1 MRQRPVNWL
10 SRNVFPIGLAAAAFS
25 LAVGLPASDPDT
37 YWHLASGQ
45 WMIDHRAILRS
56 DLFSSTVPG
65 QPYSVGE
72 WLGEVVLAQVYSVA
86 GWTGLAIFSAA
97 MVAIAAFFLA
107 RLSRRDGAPIAAAAL
122 VAVAA
127 LIVSKS
133 RWTDR
138 PAIFTFVLFA
148 VVLEL
153 LYRARA
159 GSRRALVAIP
169 PVILVWANL
178 HGGYAIGIGLVLA
191 FTAEALVRR
200 RSDVAPFAVALVA
213 SVAVSF
219 LDPETFGAA
228 GAAAHVF
235 SPPRFI
241 SEELPPDV
249 LEATGLVFALLVLAT
264 FAIALLRGGAGA
276 LELLLFIPLLWLA
289 LSAQRHLAY
298 FAFAV
303 TPFVAAGLARLYAT
317 FRPPGWTV
325 RPLPPPAAAGL
336 ALLLCAGAIASAFG
350 APGGPDERGYPVG
363 ALDALRSGSGVLL
376 NEYAWGGYLIE
387 RVPERPVFI
396 DGRLLPFLPGV
407 LRDYVDA
414 VDLHPA
420 WKDVLAKYKVTE
432 VLLPP
437 NKALAVAL
445 REDGWRVRA
454 SGPAFVLL
462 AKP

>member
-1 MRQRPVNWL
+1 VSWL
-10 SRNVFPIGLAAAAFS
+10 GRNVFPIGLAAAAFA

-45 WMIDHRAILRS
+45 WMIDHRAILRT
-56 DLFSSTVPG
+56 DIFSSTVPG
-65 QPYSVGE
+65 EPYSVGE
-72 WLGEVVLAQVYSVA
+72 WLGEVVLAQVHSLA
-86 GWTGLAIFSAA
+86 GWTGLAVFGAA

-107 RLSRRDGAPIAAAAL
+107 RLSRRDGAPIAAAAV

-148 VVLEL
+148 VVLDL

-159 GSRRALVAIP
+159 GSRRALLAIP
-169 PVILVWANL
+169 PLILLWTNL
-178 HGGYAIGIGLVLA
+178 HGGYAIGIGLLA
-191 FTAEALVRR
+191 VFTIEALVRR
-200 RSDVAPFAVALVA
+200 RADVVPFSLALVA
-213 SVAVSF
+213 SVALSF
-219 LDPETFGAA
+219 VDPETFGAA

-235 SPPRFI
+235 APPRFI

-249 LEATGLVFALLVLAT
+249 LEATGLVFALLVLAV
-264 FAIALLRGGAGA
+264 FGIALLRGGAGI

-298 FAFAV
+298 FAVAV
-303 TPFVAAGLARLYAT
+303 TPFVAAGGARLSSMV
-317 FRPPGWTV
+317 RPLGKTV
-325 RPLPPPAAAGL
+325 RPLPPPAAAWL

-350 APGGPDERGYPVG
+350 APSGPDERGYPVG

-387 RVPERPVFI
+387 RVPERKVFI
-396 DGRLLPFLPGV
+396 DGRLLPFYPAV
-407 LRDYVDA
+407 LRDYLDA
-414 VDLHPA
+414 VDLHPT
-420 WKDVLAKYKVTE
+420 WKDVLAKYDVTE

-437 NKALAVAL
+437 AKALAVAL

>member
-1 MRQRPVNWL
+1 MSWL

-37 YWHLASGQ
+37 YWHLASGR
-45 WMIDHRAILRS
+45 WMIDHRAILRT
-56 DLFSSTVPG
+56 DIFSSTVPG

-72 WLGEVVLAQVYSVA
+72 WLGEVVLAEVHSVA
-86 GWTGLAIFSAA
+86 GWTGLAIFGAA

-148 VVLEL
+148 VFLDL

-159 GSRRALVAIP
+159 GSRGALVAIP
-169 PVILVWANL
+169 PLILLWANL
-178 HGGYAIGIGLVLA
+178 HGGYPIGIGLVLA
-191 FTAEALVRR
+191 FTIEAVVRR
-200 RSDVAPFAVALVA
+200 RSDIVPFAVALVA
-213 SVAVSF
+213 SIALSF

-235 SPPRFI
+235 SPPRSI

-264 FAIALLRGGAGA
+264 FVIALLHGGTGGAGA

-303 TPFVAAGLARLYAT
+303 TPFVAAGGARLYAT
-317 FRPPGWTV
+317 LRPPGRTV
-325 RPLPPPAAAGL
+325 RSLPPPAAAGL

-350 APGGPDERGYPVG
+350 APNGPDERGYPVG

-396 DGRLLPFLPGV
+396 DGRLLPFLPAV

-414 VDLHPA
+414 VDLHPR

-437 NKALAVAL
+437 TKALAVAL

-462 AKP
+462 ARP

>member
-1 MRQRPVNWL
+1 MSWL
-10 SRNVFPIGLAAAAFS
+10 GRNVFPIGLAAAAFS

-37 YWHLASGQ
+37 YWHLASGR
-45 WMIDHRAILRS
+45 WMIDHRAILRN
-56 DLFSSTVPG
+56 DIFSSTVPG

-72 WLGEVVLAQVYSVA
+72 WLGEVVLAQVHSLA
-86 GWTGLAIFSAA
+86 GWTGLAIFGAA

-107 RLSRRDGAPIAAAAL
+107 RLSRRDGAPIIAAAL

-127 LIVSKS
+127 LLVSKS

-159 GSRRALVAIP
+159 GSRGALVAIP
-169 PVILVWANL
+169 PLILVWANL

-191 FTAEALVRR
+191 FTIEAVVRR
-200 RSDVAPFAVALVA
+200 RSDIVPFAVALVA
-213 SVAVSF
+213 STALSF

-249 LEATGLVFALLVLAT
+249 LEATGLVFALLVLST
-264 FAIALLRGGAGA
+264 FVIALLHGGTGGAGV

-303 TPFVAAGLARLYAT
+303 TPFVAAGGARLYAT
-317 FRPPGWTV
+317 LRPLGRTV
-325 RPLPPPAAAGL
+325 RPLPAPAAAGL

-350 APGGPDERGYPVG
+350 APSGPDERGYPAG

-396 DGRLLPFLPGV
+396 DGRLLPFLPAV

-420 WKDVLAKYKVTE
+420 WKDVLAKYNVTE

-437 NKALAVAL
+437 TKALAVAL

-462 AKP
+462 ARP